1 MTSSS
6 TPHRKRR
13 STGCG
18 HPFPPASA
26 ALGLACLL
34 IGLAL
39 ACSPADTVREST
51 PDPAAPR
58 TDRAVSTAGRVA
70 GVVDAVT
77 IDVELDGRV
86 ERVRYLGIEVPQ
98 GELPGRPGRPVSQ
111 EALEFNRFLVD
122 GRTVELERDGLDA
135 DGAGRLLRYVYVN
148 GEMVNEA
155 LLSNGYAV
163 VSGAAPAFRRRDG
176 FLATEDFARQ
186 GLRGVWEPAQSVKAA
201 EDEPQAR
208 PVVQEFSGGT
218 LPSVPGSGGRV
229 TCDFSGTDEQLIKGN
244 YDSQTGERT
253 YHVPG
258 GFFYATTVVTEND
271 GDRWFCTEEEAL
283 LAGWKPSKH

>member
-1 MTSSS
+1 MISSS

-13 STGCG
+13 STGWRRSR
-18 HPFPPASA
+18 PPALA
-26 ALGLACLL
+26 ALSLAGLL
-34 IGLAL
+34 IVLAL
-39 ACSPADTVREST
+39 ACSPAETVQEST
-51 PDPAAPR
+51 PDSATPR
-58 TDRAVSTAGRVA
+58 RDRAVSTAGRVV

-86 ERVRYLGIEVPQ
+86 ERVRYLGIEVPH
-98 GELPGRPGRPVSQ
+98 GELPGRPGRLVSEQ
-111 EALEFNRFLVD
+111 ALEFNRFLVD

-135 DGAGRLLRYVYVN
+135 DDAGRLLRYVYVN

-163 VSGAAPAFRRRDG
+163 VSDAAPAFLRRDG

-186 GLRGVWEPAQSVKAA
+186 GLRGVWEPAQSAKAA

-208 PVVQEFSGGT
+208 PAVQEFSGGT
-218 LPSVPGSGGRV
+218 LPSAPGSGGRV

-244 YDSQTGERT
+244 YDSRTGERT

-258 GFFYATTVVTEND
+258 GFFYATTVVTESD
-271 GDRWFCTEEEAL
+271 GDRWFCTEQEAL